1 MIVPL
6 TLELANVLAFTMRE
20 DDVREIM
27 AMRRDEYRH
36 EFAEEC
42 AYCGGWCC
50 LDKDGMNAGRGWAM
64 LGWWARMLSPATAS
78 RLPVNRKKYWQTC
91 RIYTGYRRIARRFI
105 RCRMLG
111 WSGWVSAVGLF
122 CRNWARAAK
131 ILLCLRL

>member
-50 LDKDGMNAGRGWAM
+50 LDKDGLPVELAGGIGACRGWVM
-64 LGWWARMLSPATAS
+64 RGWWARMISPATAS
-78 RLPVNRKKYWQTC
+78 RLPAKQK
-91 RIYTGYRRIARRFI
+91 
-105 RCRMLG
+105 RC
-111 WSGWVSAVGLF
+111 WEH
-122 CRNWARAAK
+122 
-131 ILLCLRL
+131 